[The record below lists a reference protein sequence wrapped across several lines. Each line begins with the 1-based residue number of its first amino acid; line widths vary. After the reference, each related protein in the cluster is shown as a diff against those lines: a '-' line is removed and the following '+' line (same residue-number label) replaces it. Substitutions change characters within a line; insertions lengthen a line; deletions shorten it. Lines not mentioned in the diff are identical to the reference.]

1 MKSLFPALILA
12 LAISYQPLPAVSA
25 QAEQDTPEAVAKAYV
40 TATQTADWAKAA
52 SFMHPD
58 SLAQLKKVFEPIF
71 THEKASEI
79 AGPIFGVKSRAE
91 FDQASG
97 AQMFEKLM
105 SGVVAAVPGFN
116 KVMDQ
121 VSFDIIGRV
130 AETPELVHL
139 VYRTQVPLDDM
150 QPKGAPNITKNVTF
164 SKMEVMTLKRYENT
178 WRLTLS
184 GEIEGMAQMF
194 ANFFAA
200 AAAAPAEE
208 VKGAA
213 PAEEVKGA
221 PRKTTSTPA
230 KARKPARKP

>member
-1 MKSLFPALILA
+1 MKAVFLTLMLA

-40 TATQTADWAKAA
+40 TATQTGDWAKAA

-71 THEKASEI
+71 AHEKASEV

-116 KVMDQ
+116 KVMDK

-130 AETPELVHL
+130 TETPEVVHL
-139 VYRTQVPLDDM
+139 VYRAQAPLDDF
-150 QPKGAPNITKNVTF
+150 QLKGAPDITKNITF

-178 WRLTLS
+178 WRLTLP
-184 GEIEGMAQMF
+184 GELEGMAQMF
-194 ANFFAA
+194 TNIFAA

-208 VKGAA
+208 VKGAPSKA
-213 PAEEVKGA
+213 P
-221 PRKTTSTPA
+221 STPA